1 MPPAEG
7 SHLGELEGAFTALI
21 TPFNDSGALD
31 EKGLRANVNFQIEKG
46 IAGVV
51 PCGTTGESAT
61 LTHEEHKKVVDTV
74 IDEVDG
80 RVPVIAGTGSNSTS
94 EAIDLTKHALEAGA
108 DYCLLISPYYNK
120 PTQGGLLSHFKAVAA
135 EADGKLIL
143 YNVPSRTG
151 RNMEAET
158 VIELSRVENIVGI
171 KEASA
176 NLEQIMQIIRGA
188 GDRITVLSGDDM
200 TTYPILAVGG
210 KAVISV
216 ASNVVPDLV
225 QQMVAD
231 FLAGR
236 MEESRKM
243 HYRLMELFKDLFLET
258 NPGPVKEA
266 MNLLGL
272 AAGPLRLPMIACEE
286 KNVEILRQDL
296 KNLGLL

>member
-1 MPPAEG
+1 M
-7 SHLGELEGAFTALI
+7 GELEGAFTALI

>member
-1 MPPAEG
+1 M
-7 SHLGELEGAFTALI
+7 GELEGAFTALI
-21 TPFNDSGALD
+21 TPFNNSGALD
-31 EKGLRANVNFQIEKG
+31 ERGLRANVNFQIEKG

-120 PTQGGLLSHFKAVAA
+120 PTQRGLLSHFKAVAA

-158 VIELSRVENIVGI
+158 VIELSRVKNIVGI

-188 GDRITVLSGDDM
+188 GNRITVLSGDDM

-210 KAVISV
+210 KGVISV

-272 AAGPLRLPMIACEE
+272 AAGPLRLPMVACGK

>member
-1 MPPAEG
+1 M
-7 SHLGELEGAFTALI
+7 GELEGAFTALI
-21 TPFNDSGALD
+21 TPFNDSGALN
-31 EKGLRANVNFQIEKG
+31 ERGLRANVNFQIEKG
-46 IAGVV
+46 ITGVV

-61 LTHEEHKKVVDTV
+61 LAHEEHKKVVDTV

-120 PTQGGLLSHFKAVAA
+120 PTQRGLLSHFKAVAA

-158 VIELSRVENIVGI
+158 VIELSRVKNIVGI

-188 GDRITVLSGDDM
+188 GNRITVLSGDDM

-210 KAVISV
+210 KGVISV

-296 KNLGLL
+296 KDLGLL